1 MNAYMRSHTT
11 IQFKLKVAL
20 TWCDK
25 KDVWMLST
33 SYSDDLKTKKINY
46 QTDKPKRKPKC
57 VADYNAFRKK
67 SAAHGARLT
76 SDNAALTG
84 LNLPRIIVTLASHYT
99 VNEIWKYFI
108 QHRRYINKKFPR

>member
-1 MNAYMRSHTT
+1 
-11 IQFKLKVAL
+11 
-20 TWCDK
+20 
-25 KDVWMLST
+25 MLSN
-33 SYSDDLKTKKINY
+33 SDDFVETKRVCY
-46 QTDKPKRKPKC
+46 QTGKPKRKPKC

-99 VNEIWKYFI
+99 VNEI
-108 QHRRYINKKFPR
+108 